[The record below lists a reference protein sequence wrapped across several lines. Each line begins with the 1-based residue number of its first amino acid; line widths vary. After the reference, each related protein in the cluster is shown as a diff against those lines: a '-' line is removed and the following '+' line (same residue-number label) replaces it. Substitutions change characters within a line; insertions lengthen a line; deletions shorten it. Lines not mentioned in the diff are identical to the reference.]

1 MMKKIITGLTIA
13 ATSLIVSIGTP
24 SFNFV
29 TEETIMTAEAAG
41 KVLSMEGAA
50 DKVIKT
56 AHKAYEQKKKL
67 STTVTIK
74 CSIKKSVAKNERKLE
89 KAISKYEDKLEKAIA
104 KEELGEFSDDDYLS
118 RQVML
123 MVYPSYEAD
132 FSDGNE
138 IDSYKVTYKNGKL
151 TLAVTYPGDIESWR
165 YRCEE
170 IIYGKQNTEELRELV
185 DGMSEVEKAWRV
197 ATWLMC
203 DHDTE
208 YGDGHSL
215 KGIREK
221 CVAENRAH
229 GVCSDLHDLYMRYAT
244 RMGLKVLGIEEKG
257 AAHIISAV
265 GIGDEIY
272 FLDMQCV
279 KVYYEFWKEKISREN
294 GLEMPNSEF
303 FMRDLTLDNVQE
315 TSWSGNICIREW
327 RIVTDSKKYEKIYEE
342 AVKGHQSCST
352 YKAEYDY
359 DDWGT
364 DCLWMYEDEYE
375 DF

>member
-1 MMKKIITGLTIA
+1 MKKIITGLAIA
-13 ATSLIVSIGTP
+13 AASLMVLIGTP

-41 KVLSMEGAA
+41 KVLSMEDAA

-165 YRCEE
+165 YYYEE

-185 DGMSEVEKAWRV
+185 DGMSEVEKAWRI

-203 DHDTE
+203 NHDTE
-208 YGDGHSL
+208 YGGRSA
-215 KGIREK
+215 KYISEK

-229 GVCSDLHDLYMRYAT
+229 GVCSYLHYLYSRYAT
-244 RMGLKVLGIEEKG
+244 RMGLTVCGIVGKKQNHEF
-257 AAHIISAV
+257 SSV

-272 FLDMQCV
+272 FLDMMCV
-279 KVYYEFWKEKISREN
+279 KATYENWIGSIPDGYE
-294 GLEMPNSEF
+294 LEMPNGEF
-303 FMRDLTLDNVQE
+303 FMRDLTLDNVE
-315 TSWSGNICIREW
+315 SAPFSDKCIKEW
-327 RIVTDSKKYEKIYEE
+327 EITTDSKKYKKIYEE
-342 AVKGHQSCST
+342 AVKNHQCSID
-352 YKAEYDY
+352 E

-364 DCLWMYEDEYE
+364 DGLWIYDNEDE